1 MTLKRFII
9 FLSILLGICLVIL
22 GTDLYWMWIPFLA
35 HTQEYPIKLSALFM
49 AVSAFITLL
58 LALAAVRTIEES
70 NAREQRVIN
79 RSALNE
85 IIQWA
90 IDITVYPSEV
100 ITESVPDLASMEAPQ
115 QKAVVELLQRTNSR
129 NLWLRYNALT
139 GRRERVKVIAEDF
152 KKSGIAKQ
160 VNLVSDKLDA
170 VMDLLRKHS
179 LGQASV
185 NDVQQAGDDL
195 HKYADKLVSEASK
208 IKIESKE

>member
-1 MTLKRFII
+1 MTLRRFIKYS
-9 FLSILLGICLVIL
+9 LILLGICLFIL
-22 GTDLYWMWIPFLA
+22 GTDLYWMWIPFLS

-58 LALAAVRTIEES
+58 LVLTAVRTIEES
-70 NAREQRVIN
+70 NAREQRVID

-100 ITESVPDLASMEAPQ
+100 SIEAVPELASMEAPQ
-115 QKAVVELLQRTNSR
+115 QKVVAEFLERATSR

-139 GRRERVKVIAEDF
+139 SRRERVKVIAENF
-152 KKSGIAKQ
+152 EKSGIAEQ

-170 VMDLLRKHS
+170 MMEVPYKHNLRQSS
-179 LGQASV
+179 L
-185 NDVQQAGDDL
+185 NDVEQVGNDL

-208 IKIESKE
+208 INIE

>member
-9 FLSILLGICLVIL
+9 FFSILLGIGLVIL

-58 LALAAVRTIEES
+58 LALTAVRTIEES
-70 NAREQRVIN
+70 NAREQRVIK

-100 ITESVPDLASMEAPQ
+100 STEVESDLASMEASQ
-115 QKAVVELLQRTNSR
+115 QAAVAELLRRATSR
-129 NLWLRYNALT
+129 HLWLRYNALT
-139 GRRERVKVIAEDF
+139 SRRERVKVIAENF
-152 KKSGIAKQ
+152 KKSGITKQ

-170 VMDLLRKHS
+170 MMESLHNHS
-179 LGQASV
+179 RGQASLD
-185 NDVQQAGDDL
+185 DVRQVGDDL

-208 IKIESKE
+208 IKID